1 MNRVKTGVIGVGSLG
16 RHHARWLS
24 KIESS
29 EYIGCYDSDIGR
41 ANQIAGEVGGQ
52 AFNTIDDLL
61 SQVSAVS
68 IAATTT
74 AHFDIAGKAL
84 ARGVHCLIEKPVTAT
99 LREAHELDRI
109 ARTSGCKVSVGQIE
123 RFNPAVQAILSVGV
137 RPSFIEAH
145 RLAAFNPRG
154 TDVAVILDLMIHDI
168 DLALFLVKSP
178 VKDIQS
184 AAVSVVSGQ
193 VDIANTRLT
202 FENGAV
208 ANLTASRISLNEMR
222 KVRLFQPSLYCSLDL
237 ARKEADLYRLSDH
250 GEMLSTGGMRLPLG
264 NSGRDILYQKISDNG
279 KDMLG
284 SELEHFLNAIL
295 EDKPV
300 AVSLEEGIAALAVA
314 LEVERIGREA
324 VDRHQRA
331 VSING

>member
-24 KIESS
+24 KLESS
-29 EYIGCYDSDIGR
+29 EYVGCFDSDASR
-41 ANQIAGEVGGQ
+41 AKQIAGEVGGT
-52 AFNTIDDLL
+52 AYTSLDELL
-61 SQVSAVS
+61 SQVTAVS
-68 IAATTT
+68 IAATTS

-99 LREAHELDRI
+99 LREAHELKRI
-109 ARTSGCKVSVGQIE
+109 AVNSKCKVSVGQIE
-123 RFNPAVQAILSVGV
+123 RFNPAVQAIVAEGV

-202 FENGAV
+202 FDNGAV
-208 ANLTASRISLNEMR
+208 ANLTASRISLTEMR

-237 ARKEADLYRLSDH
+237 ARKEADLYRLGNP
-250 GEMLSTGGMRLPLG
+250 GELLETAGMRLPLG
-264 NSGRDILYQKISDNG
+264 TSGRDIIYQKITDSG

-284 SELEHFLNAIL
+284 AELEHFLASIIG
-295 EDKPV
+295 DKPV
-300 AVSLEEGIAALAVA
+300 AVSLDEGISALTVA